1 MTVSDLSR
9 PDWARTSAS
18 PFCERSRLG
27 HRRWMT
33 SRLAGRS
40 NYAQVRTPKEVGV
53 PVGRRRAHAGGMT
66 TDNKAI
72 VREFIDRLFTEG
84 DLSVLDAL
92 AAPDYV
98 DHDPPFGGRGTVDG
112 WRAIAAM
119 IRDAFPDWHSDLHA
133 LYAEGDIVVERF
145 TASGTHKG
153 EIFGLPPSET
163 VCALAGINIFRVRG
177 GKIVERWGRVD
188 ELGMLRQLGVVSA

>member
-1 MTVSDLSR
+1 M
-9 PDWARTSAS
+9 AR
-18 PFCERSRLG
+18 G
-27 HRRWMT
+27 
-33 SRLAGRS
+33 
-40 NYAQVRTPKEVGV
+40 
-53 PVGRRRAHAGGMT
+53 RAHAGGMT

-72 VREFIDRLFTEG
+72 VKEFIDRLFTEG
-84 DLSVLDAL
+84 DVSVLDEL

-98 DHDPPFGGRGTVDG
+98 DHDPPFGGTGTVDG
-112 WRAIAAM
+112 WRAMATM

-153 EIFGLPPSET
+153 EIFGVPPSET
-163 VCALAGINIFRVRG
+163 VCTLAGINIFRVRD

-188 ELGMLRQLGVVSA
+188 ELGMLRQLGAVPA